1 MSLEK
6 AYLLQGISKPTRD
19 RIAEI
24 ATEESHASGAFLF
37 HAGDPADY
45 LYILGAGRI
54 RLCVGEKGHVAY
66 VVSEPGEV
74 VGWSSMVEQEKY
86 TSSAECVLPVTATKI
101 TKKALLQLLEKD
113 PASGLIFFR
122 NLSRIIGQRLV
133 NCYKATLS
141 VHERRD
147 SRSYG

>member
-6 AYLLQGISKPTRD
+6 AYLLQGISEQTLQ
-19 RIAEI
+19 RIVEI
-24 ATEESHASGAFLF
+24 SREEAHPPGAFLF

-45 LYILGAGRI
+45 LYILGAGRV
-54 RLCVGEKGHVAY
+54 RLCVGEKGQVAN

-74 VGWSSMVEQEKY
+74 IGWSSMVEQEEY
-86 TSSAECVLPVTATKI
+86 TSSAECILPVTVTKI
-101 TKKALLQLLEKD
+101 AKSALLQLLEHD

-122 NLSRIIGQRLV
+122 HLSRIIGQRLV
-133 NCYKATLS
+133 ACYKATLS
-141 VHERRD
+141 VHGKPN